1 MKPEPL
7 KERYRELTPEEKICV
22 LVEFSRHH
30 ALGAYNAK
38 YIKSYFMRQNK
49 DVKAV
54 FIKQGQLLWREIEK
68 MEGDKL

>member
-7 KERYRELTPEEKICV
+7 KERYRDLTAAEKLCV

-30 ALGAYNAK
+30 ALGACNAK

-54 FIKQGQLLWREIEK
+54 FIEQGQLLWREIEK